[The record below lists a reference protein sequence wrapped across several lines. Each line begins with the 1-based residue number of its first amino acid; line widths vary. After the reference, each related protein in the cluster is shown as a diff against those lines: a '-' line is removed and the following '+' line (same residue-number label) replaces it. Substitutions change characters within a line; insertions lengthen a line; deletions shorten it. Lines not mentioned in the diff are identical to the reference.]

1 MLKVISNK
9 TAFELLTMD
18 KEEENN
24 KVYFKEERNNNLC
37 GAVDVVWNFKIFIAV
52 KAYILQL
59 LCFFEEDC
67 RITR

>member
-24 KVYFKEERNNNLC
+24 KVYFKEERNNTYVR
-37 GAVDVVWNFKIFIAV
+37 AVDVVWNFGKYLVCSQGIHFATTV
-52 KAYILQL
+52 FY
-59 LCFFEEDC
+59 EED
-67 RITR
+67 